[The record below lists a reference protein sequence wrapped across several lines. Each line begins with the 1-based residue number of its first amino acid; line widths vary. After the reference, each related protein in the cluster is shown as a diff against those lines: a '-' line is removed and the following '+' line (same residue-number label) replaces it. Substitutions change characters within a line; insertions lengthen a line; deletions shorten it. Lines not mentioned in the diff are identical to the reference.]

1 MSQFGWQAGLSSMR
15 HPGVGRRSHVMHCS
29 SVGGTRCQVPD
40 RPTGVVVALTV
51 ESAVVVTLV
60 IGLISC
66 DNLITIPT
74 TFLDP
79 QPAGRPTWADLR
91 LPWPKRPLPH
101 TH

>member
-29 SVGGTRCQVPD
+29 SVGGTRCQVSD
-40 RPTGVVVALTV
+40 LTGVAVALTV
-51 ESAVVVTLV
+51 ESPVVVTFV

-74 TFLDP
+74 TLLDP
-79 QPAGRPTWADLR
+79 QPAGRLTWADLPF
-91 LPWPKRPLPH
+91 PWPKRPLPH